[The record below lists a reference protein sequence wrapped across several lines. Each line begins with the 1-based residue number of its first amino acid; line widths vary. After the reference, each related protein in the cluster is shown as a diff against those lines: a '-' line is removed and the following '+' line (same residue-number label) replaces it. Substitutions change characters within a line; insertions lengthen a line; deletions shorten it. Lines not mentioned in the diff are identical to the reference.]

1 MSEQGAPAPGTTV
14 AVSEPD
20 ADARAIVTSYHDG
33 SARVEIGVD
42 PEGPVGS
49 RNFVTVTGD
58 AYSLTRYFFFEGA
71 DREAIDEFAYRVIDD
86 PDFRE
91 RSLDGRAEWNR
102 VAQIY
107 REASRRIE
115 TAFREAGLLTYRI
128 GDSTAKR
135 RHDEARD
142 QLETLCQAVFREIE
156 TQVRSEQ
163 LITGLDAF
171 VDERIER
178 ATEIAADIRSRDS

>member
-1 MSEQGAPAPGTTV
+1 MSEQQAPSPGSTV

-20 ADARAIVTSYHDG
+20 ADTGAIVTSYHDG
-33 SARVEIGVD
+33 SARVEIGID
-42 PEGPVGS
+42 PEGPIGS

-58 AYSLTRYFFFEGA
+58 TYSLTRYFLFEQA
-71 DREAIDEFAYRVIDD
+71 DRESIDEFAHRVIDD
-86 PDFRE
+86 PDFRD
-91 RSLDGRAEWNR
+91 RSLEGRAEWNH
-102 VAQIY
+102 VAEIY
-107 REASRRIE
+107 REASQRIE
-115 TAFREAGLLTYRI
+115 TVFREEGLLTHRI

-135 RHDEARD
+135 RHEEARD

-163 LITGLDAF
+163 LITGLDTF
-171 VDERIER
+171 VDARIER